1 MKENNNWRKKQNS
14 ISVILVLIL
23 ILGIFT
29 FIFLN
34 YSKEETIFGKTY
46 INNIY
51 VGGLNEKEAIAL
63 LKEKLEGEFVRKN
76 IILSFKEYRK
86 EITLKDID
94 GNYDYEKAVKKS
106 LKNGK
111 DKNQFK
117 NMINIFMMRNKR
129 YDYNLEFVFN
139 NKKLN
144 EISKKIISDISKKEK
159 NADIKISN
167 GNIEIIKEEIGI
179 KLSKKDIKR
188 QVIKKI
194 NNKKYSISL
203 PITYIKPEI
212 TQEILEEINGVIS
225 NFSTS
230 FSSGNINR
238 VKNIEIATRA
248 IDGKLLLPGEE
259 LSFNKTTGE
268 RSKSNGYFLANV
280 ILNGEYVKDYG
291 GGVCQVSTTLYNA
304 ALLSG
309 IEITERSP
317 HSIPASYVPKG
328 RDATVAYD
336 YLDLKIKNTYD
347 YPIYIEGNP
356 YKNSIEFKIYG
367 NNQNIKKK

>member
-367 NNQNIKKK
+367 NTQDIKKK